1 MHPTPV
7 GAALALL
14 GLMPCLTTAQE
25 TSAHSVTLH
34 AGDLTAVI
42 GDDSD
47 HGAGKT
53 GYEGIWSLTHTR
65 RDVNVFRPIY
75 AGVIA
80 HRQPC
85 TVVRLSDT
93 AAEIRR
99 EGSPTVERF
108 EVVPPHYVDYTVR
121 FTPGATSA
129 GWNAASYMNA
139 PEDPAIYLINS
150 AGEWMRHYDPE
161 HGHAASVL
169 PEGMEPPVLQTVPD
183 AIYPHGTNSFADS
196 LSDLRF
202 DPERALFYGNIDGGM
217 VLIYMFE
224 RGHEVIPYMSP
235 SGGGFDA
242 ELQRKCPAWDFR
254 YRLRGLTPGEEVV
267 LRTRLVY
274 KPFVSREDVL
284 AEYAAWREALAGGET
299 APE

>member
-1 MHPTPV
+1 MRYASPLTTF
-7 GAALALL
+7 AL
-14 GLMPCLTTAQE
+14 MCCWPCLAQPRE
-25 TSAHSVTLH
+25 PMHSVTIR

-42 GDDSD
+42 GDSTD
-47 HGAGKT
+47 HGAGRE
-53 GYEGIWSLTHTR
+53 GYEGVWRLTHAQ
-65 RDVNVFRPIY
+65 RDENVFRDIY
-75 AGVIA
+75 AGLIA

-99 EGSPTVERF
+99 PDSIAIERF
-108 EVVPPHYVDYTVR
+108 EVVAPCYLDYTVR
-121 FTPGATSA
+121 FTAGGESA
-129 GWNAASYMNA
+129 GWNCASYMNA

-169 PEGMEPPVLQTVPD
+169 PESMTPPVLQTVPD
-183 AIYPHGTNSFADS
+183 AKYPHGTNSFADS

-217 VLIYMFE
+217 VLVFMFE

-235 SGGGFDA
+235 SGGGYDA
-242 ELQRKCPAWDFR
+242 ERNRKCPAWDFR
-254 YRLRGLTPGEEVV
+254 YRLSGLTPGEEVV
-267 LRTRLVY
+267 LRQRIMY
-274 KPFVSREDVL
+274 KPFVSREDIL
-284 AEYAAWREALAGGET
+284 AEYAAWRASLAEENAAG
-299 APE
+299 P

>member
-1 MHPTPV
+1 MNRVTLCV
-7 GAALALL
+7 AAVAMLSAAAI
-14 GLMPCLTTAQE
+14 AQE
-25 TSAHSVTLH
+25 EEAVHSIAVQV
-34 AGDLTAVI
+34 GDLTVTI
-42 GDDSD
+42 GDSTD
-47 HGAGKT
+47 HGAERE
-53 GYEGIWSLTHTR
+53 GYEGIWSLTHTLR
-65 RDVNVFRPIY
+65 PENVFRPIY

-85 TVVRLSDT
+85 TVVRVSDS
-93 AAEIRR
+93 AVEIRR
-99 EGSPTVERF
+99 EGNAAVERF
-108 EVVPPHYVDYTVR
+108 EVVAPHYIDYTVR
-121 FTPGATSA
+121 FTA
-129 GWNAASYMNA
+129 GGETGHWNTASYMNA

-150 AGEWMRHYDPE
+150 AGEWLRHYDPE

-183 AIYPHGTNSFADS
+183 AKYPHGTNSFADA

-224 RGHEVIPYMSP
+224 RGHEIIPYMSP
-235 SGGGFDA
+235 SGGGTDP
-242 ELQRKCPAWDFR
+242 ESGRRCPAWDFR
-254 YRLRGLTPGEEVV
+254 YRLEGLTPGDEVI

-284 AEYAAWREALAGGET
+284 AEYEAWKESL
-299 APE
+299 